1 MRNKQIDLL
10 EEMLIV
16 SNITMQFQGISQEF
30 IYIRKK
36 ISNYWFQFIY
46 SQIFNLFTKDLIF
59 FYSGS
64 NLLL

>member
-36 ISNYWFQFIY
+36 ISNY
-46 SQIFNLFTKDLIF
+46 
-59 FYSGS
+59 
-64 NLLL
+64 